1 MEEKRCVTRWEI
13 VLCARYAG
21 MTTHGVGVCNTSDIN
36 MLGARL
42 MMPERHNQGDRI
54 ALLLDV
60 PYKVDGRPADIGADI
75 VWQEDG
81 DKGAQEVCFATG
93 VLFTRISDRD
103 RKSILDYIST
113 YYARKFRQNWW
124 CGLK

>member
-13 VLCARYAG
+13 VLRARCIG
-21 MTTHGVGVCNTSDIN
+21 MTTHGESVCNTQDIN
-36 MLGARL
+36 TLGARL
-42 MMPERHNQGDRI
+42 MMPERHNSGDRI
-54 ALLLDV
+54 KLLLDV
-60 PYKVDGRPADIGADI
+60 SGKVDCHPADIGADI
-75 VWQEDG
+75 VWQKNSEKSG
-81 DKGAQEVCFATG
+81 REACFATG

-113 YYARKFRQNWW
+113 HYACQFRQNWW